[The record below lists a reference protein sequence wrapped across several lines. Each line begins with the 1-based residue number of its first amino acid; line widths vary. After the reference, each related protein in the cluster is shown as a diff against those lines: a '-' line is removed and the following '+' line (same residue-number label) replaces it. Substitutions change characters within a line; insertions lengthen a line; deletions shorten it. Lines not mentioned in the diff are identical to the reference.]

1 MTSHS
6 IPKRQRTVQ
15 TDWAADGQTCGMGRR
30 EGTLLLRNIP
40 ASLPA
45 AVSVVCYR
53 VSDFVGGHLTGIMIA
68 DLPLEVVQFFC
79 TLFCLCPFVILA
91 YLYIQRAVLRE
102 FLCEYADMNLKS
114 CIFSSGK
121 AQKPPCFVQKFCT
134 VSENFLLGGV
144 LLHNLTEKNLPHQKK
159 KAHCAVP
166 PRGQQR
172 NTLFRVQQG
181 LYSIPS
187 VMAGNPASRIW
198 RLTS

>member
-30 EGTLLLRNIP
+30 EETLLLRNIP

-102 FLCEYADMNLKS
+102 FLCESADTNLKS
-114 CIFSSGK
+114 CIFLRKSSKTALFCAKILHSLRKFSFGWSFAVQPDEK
-121 AQKPPCFVQKFCT
+121 EPHTPKEKGALRCAAHRTEAQYAFSFAVT
-134 VSENFLLGGV
+134 NFIQF
-144 LLHNLTEKNLPHQKK
+144 LPSW
-159 KAHCAVP
+159 
-166 PRGQQR
+166 RGSR
-172 NTLFRVQQG
+172 R
-181 LYSIPS
+181 
-187 VMAGNPASRIW
+187 PAYGD
-198 RLTS
+198 

>member
-1 MTSHS
+1 MLFFT
-6 IPKRQRTVQ
+6 P
-15 TDWAADGQTCGMGRR
+15 
-30 EGTLLLRNIP
+30 
-40 ASLPA
+40 LPRL
-45 AVSVVCYR
+45 SVVTFSLRYR

-134 VSENFLLGGV
+134 VSENFLWGGV
-144 LLHNLTEKNLPHQKK
+144 LLYNLTKKNLTRQKK

-166 PRGQQR
+166 PIGQKR
-172 NTLFRVQQG
+172 NTPFRSQ
-181 LYSIPS
+181 
-187 VMAGNPASRIW
+187 
-198 RLTS
+198 